1 MSDNTIPGSMTDKT
15 IQTMVDGVNKALSK
29 IDFKQEQVTIDVK
42 VYTNLQDGF
51 ENIDFDMMREEFEKK
66 LQDLEDDQDVR
77 RDIWNEKQID
87 YANDSR

>member
-51 ENIDFDMMREEFEKK
+51 ENIDFDMMREEFENK

>member
-1 MSDNTIPGSMTDKT
+1 MNDNIPGSMTDKT

-51 ENIDFDMMREEFEKK
+51 ENIDFDMMREEFENK

-77 RDIWNEKQID
+77 RDIWNEKQI
-87 YANDSR
+87 SKTFS

>member
-1 MSDNTIPGSMTDKT
+1 MNDNIPGSMTDKT

-51 ENIDFDMMREEFEKK
+51 ENIDFDMMREEFEHK

-77 RDIWNEKQID
+77 RDIWNEKQKD